1 MLVVTGGAGFIGSAL
16 VWALNERGRDDI
28 LIVDDLGTAGK
39 WKNLR
44 GRRFLDIVSP
54 DSLVVTL
61 ELGAPIEAILHRG
74 AITDTSETDAGT
86 GRRRPSRTCP

>member
-1 MLVVTGGAGFIGSAL
+1 MLVVTGGTGFIGSAL

-28 LIVDDLGTAGK
+28 LIVDDLGKSDK

-54 DSLVVTL
+54 GQPGRL
-61 ELGAPIEAILHRG
+61 
-74 AITDTSETDAGT
+74 T
-86 GRRRPSRTCP
+86 GNGRAH